1 MKIYFFGIN
10 SGGVSMNKGQ
20 QGSERVPYRFF
31 RRLIEELLKKFT
43 SEALE
48 VDLSM
53 QEHYI
58 IEVLGRNER
67 LTISNLADQVT
78 APLTTVSST
87 LDRLYNQGLVERER
101 SQEDRR
107 VVEVCLSAEG
117 EKIYENHQEETKK
130 FVDEFLSQLSPDDRD
145 ELYRILSEFKWN

>member
-1 MKIYFFGIN
+1 M
-10 SGGVSMNKGQ
+10 SKGQ

-117 EKIYENHQEETKK
+117 KKIYEHHQEETKK
-130 FVDEFLSQLSPDDRD
+130 FVDEFLSQLSPEDRE
-145 ELYRILSEFKWN
+145 ELYRILSEFEWH